1 MAVAIRAHDIIE
13 RARVGQ
19 EVSAEE
25 RRHAIVFTKGQH
37 PDISHRQLAE
47 MFGVSESMIRKD
59 MSKINQDLSEDMK
72 ATFKDTV
79 IGELIHEHNNMH
91 AALLRSLKAAPLGT
105 NTYVAHC
112 QALFK
117 IRKDTIEV
125 LQNIGALPKTLGEV
139 SVKKEVFQAQVM
151 PGTSQMVTRPL
162 NMFDDF
168 EEGEGLDA
176 KLVRQEREKTLE
188 GEMASSET
196 ALSAPVNTNGQ
207 DSDETKPSDQPA

>member
-25 RRHAIVFTKGQH
+25 RRHAIVFVKGQN
-37 PDISHRQLAE
+37 PEINHRQLAA

-59 MSKINQDLSEDMK
+59 MSKINQDLSEDLK
-72 ATFKDTV
+72 STFMDTV
-79 IGELIHEHNNMH
+79 VGELINEQHNLYQ
-91 AALLRSLKAAPLGT
+91 ALQKSLKAAPIGT

-139 SVKKEVFQAQVM
+139 SVKKEVFQAQVL

-162 NMFDDF
+162 DLFDGF
-168 EEGEGLDA
+168 EDGEGLDA
-176 KLVRQEREKTLE
+176 ALARKELEKT
-188 GEMASSET
+188 T
-196 ALSAPVNTNGQ
+196 ADTNGQ
-207 DSDETKPSDQPA
+207 DSNETQSSEQPA

>member
-25 RRHAIVFTKGQH
+25 RRHAIVFVKGH
-37 PDISHRQLAE
+37 TPDVNHRQLAA
-47 MFGVSESMIRKD
+47 MFGVSETTIRND

-125 LQNIGALPKTLGEV
+125 LQNIGALPKSLGEV
-139 SVKKEVFQAQVM
+139 SVRKEVFKAEIQV
-151 PGTSQMVTRPL
+151 GSNQIVTRPL
-162 NMFDDF
+162 DMFDGF
-168 EEGEGLDA
+168 EDGEGLDA
-176 KLVRQEREKTLE
+176 ALARKEREKL
-188 GEMASSET
+188 M
-196 ALSAPVNTNGQ
+196 VDNNGQ
-207 DSDETKPSDQPA
+207 DSDETQLIHQPA